1 VDGAKIR
8 LWGDLLCKK
17 GHDPY
22 MVDVLRDSRLGC
34 TVSASSPSFVCCVCV
49 GGFWGPGVL
58 CLNVEGLRCGMWGT
72 PFSRR
77 GQDLC

>member
-1 VDGAKIR
+1 MDGAKIR

-49 GGFWGPGVL
+49 CRGVL
-58 CLNVEGLRCGMWGT
+58 GAGRALPE
-72 PFSRR
+72 R
-77 GQDLC
+77 GGAKMRHVGDSLFTKGA